1 MNRALY
7 RRCALLAGAAVGLQL
22 CLGAAHAEDVG
33 VASAARGAQAPKDA
47 ARDAARDAAWDV
59 PWAERTAELG
69 SVPFM
74 PAGEL
79 SRQDLD
85 RLVAVGGALFAASF
99 TKLDGAGRP
108 GATQAIDP
116 TRRKHPREQPFL
128 RTAGPDGGSCAACHN
143 VPVIGGAGDFVTNV
157 FVSEG
162 FESADFDSLDP
173 QFSNERGSN
182 HLFGAGLVELLA
194 REMSRD
200 LRQIRGQA
208 LAEARETG
216 KTVRHALVTKDV
228 DFGFI
233 TAEADGSVRLDEL
246 DGVDTDLVIRPFSQK
261 GVMTSL
267 RQFTVNALNHHHGM
281 QPVERFGARWTGS
294 DDFDGDGKADE
305 MADADISALVAWQAT
320 LPAPQRHVPEIEGWP
335 DAAASG
341 EEVFATMGCGSCHR
355 PHLPLD
361 SLAFSDPGPFDSAG
375 TLNERQVETPAVYD
389 LALLEWARSL
399 PRDDKGRTLVP
410 LFGDLKRH
418 TMTDNQI
425 DALGNEL
432 LSQRF
437 VDRNI
442 FQTTELWGVGSTAPY
457 GHRNDFTTLD
467 EIILAHGG
475 DSRAARDAY
484 AESPEAD
491 KSALIAFLKTLVIKP

>member
-1 MNRALY
+1 MKRGFYSGRL
-7 RRCALLAGAAVGLQL
+7 LLASGAAGLLMLASGPGFAEEQL
-22 CLGAAHAEDVG
+22 AAAM
-33 VASAARGAQAPKDA
+33 PP
-47 ARDAARDAAWDV
+47 DV
-59 PWAERTAELG
+59 PWAERTTELG
-69 SVPFM
+69 SLERM
-74 PAGEL
+74 PEGVLAKDEL
-79 SRQDLD
+79 LH
-85 RLVAVGGALFAASF
+85 LIAVGEALFAASF

-108 GATQAIDP
+108 EATQAIDP

-143 VPVIGGAGDFVTNV
+143 TPLMGGAGDFVTNV

-182 HLFGAGLVELLA
+182 HLFGSGLVELLA
-194 REMSRD
+194 REMSLD
-200 LRQIRGQA
+200 LQRTRNEA
-208 LAEARETG
+208 LAAARSSGEP
-216 KTVRHALVTKDV
+216 VRRALVTKGV
-228 DFGFI
+228 EFGFI

-281 QPVERFGARWTGS
+281 QPDERFGARWTGTN
-294 DDFDGDGKADE
+294 DFDGDGMSREVNAADV
-305 MADADISALVAWQAT
+305 SALVAWQAT
-320 LPAPQRHVPEIEGWP
+320 LPAPTQVVPLVEGWSQ
-335 DAAASG
+335 AAARG
-341 EEVFATMGCGSCHR
+341 EEMFGTLGCADCHR
-355 PHLPLD
+355 PHLPLE
-361 SLAFSDPGPFDSAG
+361 SLSFSDPGAFDSAG
-375 TLNERQVETPAVYD
+375 TLNAGQVETPAVYD
-389 LALLEWARSL
+389 LELLNWAKDL
-399 PRDDKGRTLVP
+399 PRDEKGRVLVP
-410 LFGDLKRH
+410 LYGDLKRH
-418 TMTDNQI
+418 TMTDRQI

-442 FQTTELWGVGSTAPY
+442 FQTSELWGVGSTAPY

-475 DSRAARDAY
+475 DGRKARDAY
-484 AESPEAD
+484 AESAEAD
-491 KSALIAFLKTLVIKP
+491 KLSLIAFLKTLVIEP

>member
-1 MNRALY
+1 MKIRVLHP
-7 RRCALLAGAAVGLQL
+7 RGLPLSLSVIGAALGLQL
-22 CLGAAHAEDVG
+22 AMGAALAE
-33 VASAARGAQAPKDA
+33 QTDA
-47 ARDAARDAAWDV
+47 ASSADFANA
-59 PWAERTAELG
+59 PWSESSSALG
-69 SVPFM
+69 SLDQM
-74 PAGEL
+74 PTGLL
-79 SRQDLD
+79 SRRELIDLNAVGEALFLD
-85 RLVAVGGALFAASF
+85 RF
-99 TKLDGAGRP
+99 TTLDGAGRP
-108 GATQAIDP
+108 EATQAIDP
-116 TRRKHPREQPFL
+116 TRRKHPREQLFL

-143 VPVIGGAGDFVTNV
+143 QPTLGGAGDFVTNV

-173 QFSNERGSN
+173 QFSNERGTN

-200 LRQIRGQA
+200 LQAIRDETLAKARATGQ
-208 LAEARETG
+208 
-216 KTVRHALVTKDV
+216 TVRLVLATKGV
-228 DFGFI
+228 EFGFI
-233 TAEADGSVRLDEL
+233 SAEPDGSVRLDEL

-281 QPVERFGARWTGS
+281 QPDERFGARWTGS
-294 DDFDGDGKADE
+294 DDFDGDGIARE
-305 MADADISALVAWQAT
+305 VSDADISALVAWQAT
-320 LPAPQRHVPEIEGWP
+320 LRPPKQVVPQVEGWP
-335 DAAASG
+335 AAAKQG
-341 EEVFATMGCGSCHR
+341 ETLFGEFGCASCHR

-361 SLAFSDPGPFDSAG
+361 SLGFADPGPFDLAG
-375 TLNERQVETPAVYD
+375 TLNDRQVKASAIYD
-389 LALLEWARSL
+389 LELMEWAANL
-399 PRDDKGRTLVP
+399 PRDDQGRVLVP

-418 TMTDNQI
+418 VMTDNQI

-442 FQTTELWGVGSTAPY
+442 FQTTELWGVASTGPY

-475 DSRAARDAY
+475 SARQSRDAY
-484 AESPEAD
+484 AASADED
-491 KSALIAFLKTLVIKP
+491 KSALIAFLKTLVIAP